1 MFLTIFYM
9 FRKHASFLNN
19 IAHTK
24 VQHQNALNSHFHS
37 FQANSKILLNVPN
50 NCHAN
55 ELACLEAKQN
65 DVVSVDPLNWKLPG
79 FYFCLQEYEKA
90 VVSER

>member
-1 MFLTIFYM
+1 ML
-9 FRKHASFLNN
+9 RKHASFLTN

-55 ELACLEAKQN
+55 ELAWLEAKQN
-65 DVVSVDPLNWKLPG
+65 DVVSVELLNLKLLDS
-79 FYFCLQEYEKA
+79 YFCVQDYEKA